1 MGLGYLI
8 LIGSSICQRLIR
20 GFGPGVSAV
29 AQWVKDLAWFLQEL
43 GVAAKAHVQS
53 PAWELP

>member
-29 AQWVKDLAWFLQEL
+29 AQWVKDLTASARITAEAQ
-43 GVAAKAHVQS
+43 V
-53 PAWELP
+53 